1 MKNIIISIGIL
12 LFLAVS
18 CSSSGDGKKVA
29 EEFLGDD
36 LDSISFDDL
45 KQEVIALNAQF
56 KFFHAFMGMGDED
69 KPEDYAEDEERY
81 ENEFTL
87 SSRYEKIDFVKGIKF
102 TQSLNYPYSSLKID
116 SDVKEGDGFSITYFI
131 DRVFYSDNTSDSLD
145 TSISS
150 RENIALKKADSVRIT
165 VRYRYITD
173 WEVLN
178 ISNSNKK
185 VSFKEGT
192 IELKNID
199 RNYVQYVMSDNI
211 SGRFIVGQAVSRS
224 GKMLDRSGYVSG
236 DLPPKEQAKK
246 YKDLSE
252 ALTKIEKKIED
263 NTYDT
268 KESLIADLYK
278 NFGGIGDKGSDLYY
292 RSEYY
297 YGNANSVNLY
307 FSKEKETEEYT
318 FTVPVVSEI
327 GEYNLVYNDSGNK
340 MIVDNTGKV
349 VVDKINKKIEQINS
363 YYYSL
368 LDYYNDV
375 ILYLNTTENRLDT
388 LSPYKINNITY
399 LTPELV
405 QVSYR
410 NKQGVLGKDGKF
422 IIPLKYTSLELDDEE
437 QAANN
442 VIVAY
447 KGQEVNLLDK
457 EGNLL
462 FSGNGIISSFTDGV
476 AVYSTKERKP
486 AAMINK
492 QGKTILSLS
501 QYTDAN
507 PFSEGLAVIEKG
519 DKYGCIDKNGNIVI
533 PFIYDE
539 ILDFSYGVTL
549 VKKDDE
555 YGIIDKNNKEV
566 VPLSRTGGY
575 SLSTNFGKRSYYMG
589 GNWYDEKGQF
599 KKED

>member
-12 LFLAVS
+12 LLLVVS
-18 CSSSGDGKKVA
+18 CASSGDGKKVA
-29 EEFLGDD
+29 EEFLGDE
-36 LDSISFDDL
+36 LDSISFNDL

-56 KFFHAFMGMGDED
+56 KFFHAFMGMGDEN
-69 KPEDYAEDEERY
+69 KPEDYAENEERY

-87 SSRYEKIDFVKGIKF
+87 SSRYGKIDFIKGVRF
-102 TQSLNYPYSSLKID
+102 TQSLNYPYSSLRID
-116 SDVKEGDGFSITYFI
+116 SEVKEGDDFSITYFI
-131 DRVFYSDNTSDSLD
+131 DRIFYSDNTSDSLD

-150 RENIALKKADSVRIT
+150 RENIALKKADSVKIT
-165 VRYRYITD
+165 VRYRYTTD
-173 WEVLN
+173 WETLN
-178 ISNSNKK
+178 ISNSNQK
-185 VSFKEGT
+185 VSFEEGT

-211 SGRFIVGQAVSRS
+211 SGSFITAQAANRS
-224 GKMLDRSGYVSG
+224 GKMLGRRGYVSG
-236 DLPPKEQAKK
+236 DLPPRQQAKK
-246 YKDLSE
+246 YKELSE
-252 ALTKIEKKIED
+252 ALTKIEKKIEE
-263 NTYDT
+263 NAYDT

-278 NFGGIGDKGSDLYY
+278 NFAGIGDKGSDFYY

-307 FSKEKETEEYT
+307 FSKGKETKEYT
-318 FTVPVVSEI
+318 FTVPVISEI
-327 GEYNLVYNDSGNK
+327 GDYNLVYNDSGNK
-340 MIVDNTGKV
+340 MIVDNKGKV

-375 ILYLNTTENRLDT
+375 ILCLNTTENRLDT
-388 LSPYKINNITY
+388 LKPYKINNIGY

-405 QVSYR
+405 RVSYR
-410 NKQGVLGKDGKF
+410 NKQGVSGKDGKF
-422 IIPLKYTSLELDDEE
+422 IIPLNYTSLELDDEE
-437 QAANN
+437 QATSN

-447 KGQEVNLLDK
+447 KGSEVSLLDK

-462 FSGNGIISSFTDGV
+462 FSANGIISSFTDGV
-476 AVYSTKERKP
+476 AVYSTIEGKP
-486 AAMINK
+486 VSMINK

-501 QYTDAN
+501 QYTGAN

-533 PFIYDE
+533 PFDYDE

-549 VKKDDE
+549 VKKDEE

-566 VPLSRTGGY
+566 VPLARTGGY
-575 SLSTNFGKRSYYMG
+575 SISTNFGKRSYYMD
-589 GNWYDEKGQF
+589 GNWYDEKGQY